1 MSSHVTTRLLGPI
14 LAGVL
19 LSLPLGAC
27 RDGGSAEADG
37 SATVD
42 AAAAAR
48 IESSAAAGAVAI
60 ATDAAAV
67 ADTLV
72 VYKTAT
78 CGCCKDWI
86 EHMEENGFTVVAHDY
101 HAVELN
107 NLKLDAGVQSEL
119 ASCHTAL
126 IGGYVVEGHVPADV
140 VKRLLAERPQIT
152 GLAVPGMPV
161 GSPGMEGPFKQ
172 DYQVIA
178 FKRDGSREVYAE
190 R

>member
-1 MSSHVTTRLLGPI
+1 MRPNGTTRLLATIFFG
-14 LAGVL
+14 AL
-19 LSLPLGAC
+19 LCLPLGAC
-27 RDGGSAEADG
+27 RGSDSAEADP
-37 SATVD
+37 A
-42 AAAAAR
+42 
-48 IESSAAAGAVAI
+48 SSAAPGAVAL
-60 ATDAAAV
+60 ADDPAPV

-101 HAVELN
+101 QAVALN
-107 NLKLDAGVQSEL
+107 NMKLDAGVQSDL

-126 IGGYVVEGHVPADV
+126 IGGYVVEGHVPADL
-140 VKRLLAERPQIT
+140 VKRMLAERPQIT

-178 FKRDGSREVYAE
+178 FKRDGGREVYAE

>member
-1 MSSHVTTRLLGPI
+1 MRSTSTPRPTRAALFAALLLI
-14 LAGVL
+14 
-19 LSLPLGAC
+19 PLGGCA
-27 RDGGSAEADG
+27 RSDEPAPDGASAQVAL
-37 SATVD
+37 AD
-42 AAAAAR
+42 AAP
-48 IESSAAAGAVAI
+48 
-60 ATDAAAV
+60 V

-101 HAVELN
+101 EAVRLN
-107 NLKLDAGVQSEL
+107 NLKLDAGVKSEL

-126 IGGYVVEGHVPADV
+126 IDGYVVEGHVPADL
-140 VKRLLAERPQIT
+140 VKRMLAERPEIT

-161 GSPGMEGPFKQ
+161 GSPGMEGPYKQ
-172 DYQVIA
+172 KYQVLA
-178 FKRDGSREVYAE
+178 FKRDGASEVYAE